1 LITRRS
7 LLLAP
12 LAALAGCGH
21 RKGAGFD
28 GYAFVANEEGKA
40 VAAVDLTAF
49 AVVRHIRLDASPTA
63 LIADPVRPAV
73 YALTP
78 ATGSVH
84 EIGSGT
90 LAFRRKVQIARA
102 AVAMRLA
109 PDGQGYLGAGQA
121 AQAPDP
127 AEAGH
132 LPAPTC
138 ISLCLASQSISTS
151 AGAESG
157 GHQLRRERGGWPS
170 RLRRGACS
178 SVILGKRLSLAR
190 FRKDGQQLL
199 VGNAEDRMLSIL
211 EAPGGRVV
219 VHLPLAVRP
228 DYFCFSADGGQL
240 FVTGAGMDAVV
251 VVYPFWTE
259 VAETTLAG
267 RAPGAMADAVGPDV
281 EFLLVANSQSG
292 QVTIV
297 DVETRRA
304 IAGSL
309 SGRGPA
315 TSPSLPISNMPW
327 C

>member
-1 LITRRS
+1 VLARQPRR
-7 LLLAP
+7 L
-12 LAALAGCGH
+12 
-21 RKGAGFD
+21 
-28 GYAFVANEEGKA
+28 
-40 VAAVDLTAF
+40 
-49 AVVRHIRLDASPTA
+49 IRLPLDTFQPDTHIA
-63 LIADPVRPAV
+63 LPGEPVDFD
-73 YALTP
+73 
-78 ATGSVH
+78 
-84 EIGSGT
+84 ICGSGEW
-90 LAFRRKVQIARA
+90 
-102 AVAMRLA
+102 
-109 PDGQGYLGAGQA
+109 AG
-121 AQAPDP
+121 
-127 AEAGH
+127 
-132 LPAPTC
+132 
-138 ISLCLASQSISTS
+138 ISF
-151 AGAESG
+151 GESG
-157 GHQLRRERGGWPS
+157 VVGLAD
-170 RLRRGACS
+170 LRRGACS

-297 DVETRRA
+297 DVETRARDRRGRCRA
-304 IAGSL
+304 GAQLHHRHSRSAICLGAEQFV
-309 SGRGPA
+309 GRHGGDPHWSHFRHARQVRAAVHHDPRGIEARVRGGPRGLVQ
-315 TSPSLPISNMPW
+315 LPQVRRRGIVPASAKMFRISTTKGCPG
-327 C
+327 